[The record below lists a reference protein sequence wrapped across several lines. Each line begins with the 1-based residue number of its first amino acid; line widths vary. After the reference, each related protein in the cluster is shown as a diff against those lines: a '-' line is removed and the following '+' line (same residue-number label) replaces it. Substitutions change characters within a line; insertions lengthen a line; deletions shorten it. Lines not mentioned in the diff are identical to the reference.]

1 MDTPEGDDGQQQRR
15 LAAALARATALL
27 AVLDREHTAAEL
39 YTNLHGVRHEVE
51 TACRM
56 LPMRDGQQRQY
67 RGRLSKDGRP
77 HSVLKFLNRGDTTT
91 RNAAHQLGLKMTAVS
106 CILTRFTQAGLV
118 HKIGT
123 VRPEDDG
130 RSVTLWE
137 ITAKGRSALTRLATE
152 QIAFIEL

>member
-1 MDTPEGDDGQQQRR
+1 MDAPVSDDGTQRR

-27 AVLDREHTAAEL
+27 AILDREHTAAEL
-39 YTNLHGVRHEVE
+39 YTHLHGVRHEVE

-56 LPMRDGQQRQY
+56 LPARDGDKRRY
-67 RGRLSKDGRP
+67 RGRLTRDGRP
-77 HSVLKFLNRGDTTT
+77 HLVLKLLGHGNTTT
-91 RNAAHQLGLKMTAVS
+91 RHAALQLGLKMTAVS
-106 CILTRFTQAGLV
+106 CILSRFTQAGLV

-123 VRPEDDG
+123 VRPQEDG

-137 ITAKGRSALTRLATE
+137 ITPKGQTALTRLATE